1 MSPSLTRRWRRDTAS
16 GMTSPITTTLVD
28 PDNARPFLSTTHAG
42 RVCVAVPA
50 GQRFAV
56 RSTSQHTTAGGRL
69 EWIVAVDGRDTLTN
83 KPASQRAAG
92 LISGL
97 SYTCRGFRTG
107 DDEVR
112 EFVCANL
119 GDNATTTERNGTA
132 GSAGLV
138 AVVAYAEREREV
150 VTYRGSGTK
159 GMSFGGVPTRGAAV
173 LCSAIGA
180 ATGPTAGA
188 AAGAAVLDRV
198 GRTSWERGTR
208 IGSIVIEYDTPEG
221 WALRGVS
228 FAEATPLP
236 EREAWPGDVRESRTD
251 YCDAQTL

>member
-1 MSPSLTRRWRRDTAS
+1 
-16 GMTSPITTTLVD
+16 MTSPITTTLVD

-119 GDNATTTERNGTA
+119 GDNATTTERNGTTS
-132 GSAGLV
+132 SAGLV
-138 AVVAYAEREREV
+138 AVVAYAEREV
-150 VTYRGSGTK
+150 VARRPINDGPVMRGGGGMSKMGSGP
-159 GMSFGGVPTRGAAV
+159 VTRSSAV
-173 LCSAIGA
+173 LCSAIHA

-198 GRTSWERGTR
+198 GRTSWERGSRVGAT
-208 IGSIVIEYDTPEG
+208 VIEYDTPEG

-228 FAEATPLP
+228 FEEVAPLP